1 MRTTLTIDDD
11 ILEAARDL
19 AAFQQKSVGEVLSL
33 LVRKGL
39 QRTDPLETTIH
50 GVPQLPVQ
58 PGSGPV
64 SLDLVN
70 RLRDAGI

>member
-11 ILEAARDL
+11 VLEAARDL
-19 AAFQQKSVGEVLSL
+19 AEFQRKTVGEVLSS

-39 QRTDPLETTIH
+39 QRTTSGETTNQ

-64 SLDLVN
+64 SLEVVN